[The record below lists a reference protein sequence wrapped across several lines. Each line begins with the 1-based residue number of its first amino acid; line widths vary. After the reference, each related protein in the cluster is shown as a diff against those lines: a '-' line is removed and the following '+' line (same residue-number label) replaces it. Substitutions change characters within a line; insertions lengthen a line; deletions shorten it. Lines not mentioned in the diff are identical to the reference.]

1 MRAVTPLLA
10 ALSGPISTAGVLI
23 VTTVGAAALV
33 VGHER
38 LRGILALIALALAP
52 ALLVLDLSD
61 SPQLSFIHTSP
72 LAAIGLGIVG
82 LGLIAG
88 LAFVLQKNS
97 RAFPILVAI
106 ALPFRLPIQVGGDTA
121 NLLLPLYL
129 VVAAGAVAW
138 AAPLVLGKSDDEE
151 RPATLIDWALAGWL
165 LLYGIGSLWSSDPS
179 KAVQQAVFFYIPFS
193 ILYLLIVRV
202 KWTPQLIRGCAMV
215 LVGLALAFSAIA
227 FYEFGTET
235 LLLNPK
241 LLISNQFHTYFR
253 VNSVFF
259 DPNIFGR
266 FLMLVLVGL
275 SATLLDTRR
284 ARDIAALAGGIAVLL
299 AAMVMTLSQSS
310 LVGLLAGLA
319 VIAALRWSWWK
330 VGVITL
336 ALAAIG
342 VTAVVVAPAKDGIK
356 IHSLRVL
363 NNESSGHANLVSGG
377 IDLFTARPLAGWGS
391 GSFSKAYRQEQK
403 AGAPTAVSASHTTP
417 VTAAAEE
424 GILGLIAYLLV
435 LIAGF
440 LRVSQGARRST
451 ARTAAT
457 AGLAAL
463 VVHSMTYAAFF
474 EDPSMWVILGL
485 GVALPIP
492 LTREQRRAGRE
503 ARRSEGDDPAVAAQ
517 PAPAT

>member
-1 MRAVTPLLA
+1 MTPLLA

-23 VTTVGAAALV
+23 VTTIGAAALV

-38 LRGILALIALALAP
+38 LRGILALTALALAP
-52 ALLVLDLSD
+52 GLLILDLSD
-61 SPQLSFIHTSP
+61 SPQLSFIHSSP
-72 LAAIGLGIVG
+72 LSAIGLGVVG
-82 LGLIAG
+82 LGVIAG
-88 LAFVLQKNS
+88 LALVLQKSS
-97 RAFPILVAI
+97 RAFPILVAL

-138 AAPLVLGKSDDEE
+138 AVPLVVGRVEDEK
-151 RPATLIDWALAGWL
+151 RRATLLDWALAGWL
-165 LLYGIGSLWSSDPS
+165 LLYGLGSIWSNDPS

-193 ILYLLIVRV
+193 ILYLLIIRV

-215 LVGLALAFSAIA
+215 LVGLALVFSALA
-227 FYEFGTET
+227 FYEFSTET

-266 FLMLVLVGL
+266 FLMLVMVGL

-284 ARDIAALAGGIAVLL
+284 GRNVAALAGCIAVLL

-336 ALAAIG
+336 AVTAIG
-342 VTAVVVAPAKDGIK
+342 VTAVVVAPGKNGIK
-356 IHSLRVL
+356 VHSLRVL

-391 GSFSKAYRQEQK
+391 GSFSKAYRHEQK

-435 LIAGF
+435 LVAGF
-440 LRVSQGARRST
+440 LRVAQGARRST

-474 EDPSMWVILGL
+474 EDPSMWVILAL

-492 LTREQRRAGRE
+492 LTREQRRAERE
-503 ARRSEGDDPAVAAQ
+503 ARRSDGDDPDLAAQ
-517 PAPAT
+517 PIPVT